1 MNSKKQDR
9 LNALR
14 SQLQELRNKFDKMS
28 FHKTRIVSEK
38 EWKLLKQIKELD
50 ENNS

>member
-1 MNSKKQDR
+1 MLKNKDK

-14 SQLQELRNKFDKMS
+14 SQLQELRNKFHKMD

-38 EWKLLKQIKELD
+38 ELELLRQIKELD
-50 ENNS
+50 ENNN

>member
-1 MNSKKQDR
+1 MTERKDK

-14 SQLQELRNKFDKMS
+14 SQLQELQNKFDKMS

-38 EWKLLKQIKELD
+38 EWELLKQIKELD